1 VRFGELLEELETLK
15 RRRSLHDD
23 EARIRL
29 LDVAIERLAV
39 NALIAGRERL
49 SRDLEIA
56 SANVR
61 RLQAQVHAAR
71 IVLRERSE
79 ACKDPDEAK
88 RLLAQVE
95 RWSASSLPTCVASPE
110 EIQAS
115 RRCWL
120 QQLEELLH

>member
-1 VRFGELLEELETLK
+1 MHEQIETLK
-15 RRRSLHDD
+15 RRRSLHDEED
-23 EARIRL
+23 RIKL
-29 LDVAIERLAV
+29 LDKEIDRLAV
-39 NALIAGRERL
+39 DALIAGRERL
-49 SRDLEIA
+49 YRELEIA

-79 ACKDPDEAK
+79 SCGDSDEAK

-120 QQLEELLH
+120 QELEGLLR

>member
-1 VRFGELLEELETLK
+1 MDAQLATLK
-15 RRRSLHDD
+15 TKRSMTD
-23 EARIRL
+23 EPGKIAL

-39 NALIAGRERL
+39 DALIAGRDRL
-49 SRDLEIA
+49 SRELETA

-61 RLQAQVHAAR
+61 RLQAQCHAAR

-79 ACKDPDEAK
+79 SCGDPDEAK
-88 RLLAQVE
+88 RLMQHVE
-95 RWSASSLPTCVASPE
+95 RMMACSLPTTTASPE

>member
-1 VRFGELLEELETLK
+1 MLEQQLEQLK
-15 RRRSLHDD
+15 RRRSLHDEED
-23 EARIRL
+23 RIRL
-29 LDVAIERLAV
+29 LDREIERLAV
-39 NALIAGRERL
+39 DALIAGRDRL
-49 SRDLEIA
+49 ARELETA

-79 ACKDPDEAK
+79 QCSDPDEAK
-88 RLLAQVE
+88 RLMQHVE
-95 RWSASSLPTCVASPE
+95 RMSASSLPTAMASPE

-120 QQLEELLH
+120 QQLEELLK